1 MTRRPTT
8 GPRSPRGYRGS
19 RSFGAPASRPD
30 GAPGC
35 PPPVT
40 APGCR
45 SARLEGHY
53 VLRSRALLALH
64 HVELDLG
71 ALAKRVTLALDGA
84 VMTEDVLAAVVTGD
98 EAEALVVGEPLD
110 RSCRTHCRTPLV
122 VESPECD
129 AAFVCLMRNFRATR
143 LRGNPSRSGGSPKVG
158 GPFGGPSNER
168 LQLRF
173 ADPVRVV
180 SDPARACQ
188 VGPAIVP
195 DATTPRRPA
204 AGGGGAGAPSARAPP
219 VEAGRARACRD
230 RSSAAPRAG
239 VSPRSPSPWRRV
251 APPPPAPRTC

>member
-1 MTRRPTT
+1 M
-8 GPRSPRGYRGS
+8 S
-19 RSFGAPASRPD
+19 AA
-30 GAPGC
+30 
-35 PPPVT
+35 VT

-45 SARLEGHY
+45 SARLEGHH

-71 ALAKRVTLALDGA
+71 ALAKRLVTLALDGA

-173 ADPVRVV
+173 ADPMRVV
-180 SDPARACQ
+180 SDPARACHRRSFRTR
-188 VGPAIVP
+188 VHLADRPPAG
-195 DATTPRRPA
+195 ARRRPIR
-204 AGGGGAGAPSARAPP
+204 AGAPSGGGTCACVPRRRLEDRCLAEREGGEHHEGIRRAT
-219 VEAGRARACRD
+219 
-230 RSSAAPRAG
+230 PREN
-239 VSPRSPSPWRRV
+239 PRRFLAS
-251 APPPPAPRTC
+251 

>member
-45 SARLEGHY
+45 SARLEGHH

-64 HVELDLG
+64 H
-71 ALAKRVTLALDGA
+71 
-84 VMTEDVLAAVVTGD
+84 
-98 EAEALVVGEPLD
+98 VVGEPLD

-129 AAFVCLMRNFRATR
+129 AAFVCLMRNFRTTR
-143 LRGNPSRSGGSPKVG
+143 LRGNPSRSGGSPKLG
-158 GPFGGPSNER
+158 GLIPHGLAKSVRRSFRTR
-168 LQLRF
+168 LDL
-173 ADPVRVV
+173 ADRR
-180 SDPARACQ
+180 PARA
-188 VGPAIVP
+188 A
-195 DATTPRRPA
+195 
-204 AGGGGAGAPSARAPP
+204 
-219 VEAGRARACRD
+219 
-230 RSSAAPRAG
+230 
-239 VSPRSPSPWRRV
+239 
-251 APPPPAPRTC
+251 